1 MGAEAESGG
10 RERDTNS
17 WDALIERPVRQLAFE
32 SRLSTIAATITSEV
46 QGRKSIHCSFATWE
60 INQGCT

>member
-17 WDALIERPVRQLAFE
+17 WDALIERPVRCTYVP
-32 SRLSTIAATITSEV
+32 RVATIRHIIALYYRPRCV
-46 QGRKSIHCSFATWE
+46 PPR
-60 INQGCT
+60 